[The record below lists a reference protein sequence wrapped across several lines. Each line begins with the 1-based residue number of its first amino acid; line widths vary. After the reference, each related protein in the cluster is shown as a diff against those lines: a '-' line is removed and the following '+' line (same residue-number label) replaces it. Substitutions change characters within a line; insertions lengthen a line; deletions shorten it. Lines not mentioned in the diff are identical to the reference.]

1 LTSEHEKKKR
11 VVVAMSGGVDSSV
24 AALLLKEQ
32 GYDVVGVT
40 MQLWDKQNHASGE
53 KQDSRPCCTL
63 EDVFDAGR
71 VADKLGIPFHVVDY
85 QNEFSS
91 MVVDEFV
98 DEYFRGRTPNPCIRC
113 NQKLK
118 FELLMDK
125 ARSLGADFLAT
136 GHYARLERYGDGV
149 YQLLKG
155 RDPGKDQSYFLFTL
169 TPGQMSCILFPLGN
183 LSKHEVRRLADD
195 FDLPVAKKSESQDIC
210 FVSDND
216 YVGFLEGKRGAG
228 RLSGNIVDNSGK
240 IVGRHRGTYRYTVG
254 QRKGLG
260 IAWPHPLY
268 VLGVDT
274 GKREVIVGHRDELY
288 SDGLTAAEVN
298 WMIHPPA
305 TSVEAFC
312 KIRYRHNAVACRISS
327 LPGNRAEVRFAA
339 PERSVTPGQAVVFYD
354 GDRVLGGG
362 WIE

>member
-1 LTSEHEKKKR
+1 MASGQEKKKR

-24 AALLLKEQ
+24 AAVLLKEQ
-32 GYDVVGVT
+32 GYEVIGVT
-40 MQLWDKQNHASGE
+40 MQLWDKQNSAPGGE
-53 KQDSRPCCTL
+53 QESRPCCTL
-63 EDVFDAGR
+63 KDVFDAGR
-71 VADKLGIPFHVVDY
+71 VANKLVIPFHVVDY
-85 QNEFSS
+85 QKDFSS
-91 MVVDEFV
+91 LVVDEFV

-118 FELLMDK
+118 FELLLEK
-125 ARSLGADFLAT
+125 AHSLGADYLAT
-136 GHYARLERYGDGV
+136 GHYARLERDGAGI

-155 RDPGKDQSYFLFTL
+155 KDAGKDQSYFLCTL
-169 TPGQMSCILFPLGN
+169 TLEQMSSVLFPLGN
-183 LSKHEVRRLADD
+183 LSKKEVRMLAAAH
-195 FDLPVAKKSESQDIC
+195 DLPVAKKSESQDIC

-216 YVGFLEGKRGAG
+216 YVSFLEKERGED
-228 RLSGNIVDNSGK
+228 RLSGNIVDSSGK
-240 IVGRHRGTYRYTVG
+240 ILGRHRGTYRYTVG

-274 GKREVIVGHRDELY
+274 DRREVIVGHRDELY

-298 WMIHPPA
+298 WMIPA
-305 TSVEAFC
+305 PVAPVDAFC
-312 KIRYRHNAVACRISS
+312 KIRYRHNPVACRISS
-327 LPGNRAEVRFAA
+327 LPGNRARVDFTA